1 MVGKKLEKD
10 THTHTHTH
18 THTSYVTAS
27 AIALENIVTLFVVI
41 PH

>member
-18 THTSYVTAS
+18 TSYVTVS
-27 AIALENIVTLFVVI
+27 AIALENIVTFFVVI